1 MHEPK
6 ELINI
11 TKLANTLSVKESWI
25 RSQVFRKSI
34 PHYKVGG
41 LLRFDLNEI
50 YQWIEGTYCPS
61 YDINSDLGGE
71 NE

>member
-6 ELINI
+6 ELVNI
-11 TKLANTLSVKESWI
+11 TKLASTLNVKESWI

-41 LLRFDLNEI
+41 LLRFDLSEI
-50 YQWIEGTYCPS
+50 YEWIDGSHFPNYQ
-61 YDINSDLGGE
+61 INEDLGGE

>member
-11 TKLANTLSVKESWI
+11 TKLAGTLNVKESWI

-41 LLRFDLNEI
+41 LLRFDLSEI
-50 YQWIEGTYCPS
+50 YDWIDGNHFPS
-61 YDINSDLGGE
+61 YQINEDLGGE